1 MIDDRMT
8 EEKLSDSD
16 VLERL
21 IYKAF
26 VSPDKFL
33 PHDTGDALLT
43 FAMAMRLYHRICAQE
58 NLRAQ
63 TLESDLDRNWKT
75 RFTIKGGCQDA
86 P

>member
-1 MIDDRMT
+1 MT

-43 FAMAMRLYHRICAQE
+43 FAMAMRLYHRICDQEELQRKAQMFFKE
-58 NLRAQ
+58 AFER
-63 TLESDLDRNWKT
+63 
-75 RFTIKGGCQDA
+75 KGGCQDA

>member
-1 MIDDRMT
+1 M
-8 EEKLSDSD
+8 ESEKLSDSE

-33 PHDTGDALLT
+33 PRDTGDALLT
-43 FAMAMRLYHRICAQE
+43 FAMAMRLYHRICA
-58 NLRAQ
+58 
-63 TLESDLDRNWKT
+63 LEKMQPLIIGSDFGGKDISKIGWI
-75 RFTIKGGCQDA
+75 IKGGPDDA